1 MKLEY
6 HSFMRDNRKLRII
19 RVDKPV
25 NEVVIYDID
34 PKEKLET
41 IKEWIENERLNGR
54 ECMVDFKD
62 RVIVCARSSVPQS
75 L

>member
-6 HSFMRDNRKLRII
+6 HSFVRDNRKLRII

-34 PKEKLET
+34 PKENSK
-41 IKEWIENERLNGR
+41 
-54 ECMVDFKD
+54 
-62 RVIVCARSSVPQS
+62 Q
-75 L
+75 